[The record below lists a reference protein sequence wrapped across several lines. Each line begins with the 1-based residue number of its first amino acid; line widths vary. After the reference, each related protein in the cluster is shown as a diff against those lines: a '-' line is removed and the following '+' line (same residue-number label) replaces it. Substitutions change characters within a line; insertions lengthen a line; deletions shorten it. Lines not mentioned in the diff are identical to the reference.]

1 VQLRRHDTE
10 HATQY
15 IATLRAWLQAQG
27 DPVEAGQLLGVH
39 ENTIRYR
46 LRKMRELTAL
56 DLEDG
61 NKTRRHDDRTRR
73 PPRRTRRRDRTVDST
88 AEITGTVETDEH

>member
-1 VQLRRHDTE
+1 VQLRRHDAE

-61 NKTRRHDDRTRR
+61 NKRVAMTIELAALDDTPAAATESLTAR
-73 PPRRTRRRDRTVDST
+73 PK
-88 AEITGTVETDEH
+88 